1 MPNEDAIRNVTW
13 DELCLGSTAR
23 IERVCT
29 LDDLVLF
36 AHASG
41 NLNPLMLPMK
51 SAASEE
57 LPLAP
62 SLWVGSLISAVLGN
76 ILPGPGTL
84 YLSQNLRF
92 GSRVHPGDKLVVE
105 LRCVERRKKPVVI
118 FEARVTKADGSI
130 ACEGLAEVAAPVQ
143 TIISSR
149 SALPSIIFD
158 RHDHFAALGARAEPL
173 NPLRTAVVWPDDQNS
188 LGGALLAAARELI
201 EPILIGPRAKMLEI
215 ATAAELTLDE
225 KWIVD
230 AETHQEA
237 CARAI
242 EFTQRGAT
250 RAIMKGNVH
259 SDELLGAVIK
269 KDAGLRTDR
278 RVSHVF
284 VMDAPTLDRLLFITD
299 AAVNIA
305 PDLVTKVDIIQNAI
319 DLARACGVGTPKVG
333 VLSAVE
339 TVNVA
344 IPSTLDAAILS
355 KMAER
360 GQIRGGVVDGPLAM
374 DNAIDA
380 AAARTKGIASLVAGQ
395 ADILVAPNIE
405 AGNMLAKELTF
416 VARADAA
423 GLVLGAK
430 VPIML
435 TSRADDDRAR
445 LASSTLAVLYDHWR
459 STGAAAS
466 KCTSGVA
473 RAAE

>member
-1 MPNEDAIRNVTW
+1 MTLEDAIRNVTW
-13 DELCLGSTAR
+13 DELQPGATAR

-29 LDDLVLF
+29 LDDLILF

-41 NLNPLMLPMK
+41 NLNPLMLPAR
-51 SAASEE
+51 SAAAAEA
-57 LPLAP
+57 PMAP

-76 ILPGPGTL
+76 ILPGAGTL

-92 GSRVHPGDKLVVE
+92 GARVHPGDRLLVE
-105 LRCVERRKKPVVI
+105 LRCVERREKPVAV
-118 FEARVTKADGSI
+118 FEARVTMADGAV
-130 ACEGLAEVAAPVQ
+130 ACEGFAEVAAPLQ
-143 TIISSR
+143 TIVSSR
-149 SALPSIIFD
+149 GALPSIILD
-158 RHDHFAALGARAEPL
+158 RHDHFAGLAARAAALE
-173 NPLRTAVVWPDDQNS
+173 PLRTAVVWPDDTNS
-188 LGGALLAAARELI
+188 LGGALLAAATDLI
-201 EPILIGPRAKMLEI
+201 EPVLIGPRREMLALAE
-215 ATAAELTLDE
+215 AAENPLDE
-225 KWIVD
+225 SWIID
-230 AETHQEA
+230 AATHHEA
-237 CARAI
+237 CARAV
-242 EFTQRGAT
+242 ELTQRGET

-269 KDAGLRTDR
+269 KEAGLRTDR
-278 RVSHVF
+278 RISHVF
-284 VMDAPTLDRLLFITD
+284 AMDAPTLDRLLFITD

-319 DLARACGVGTPKVG
+319 DLARACGVDRPKVG

-344 IPSTLDAAILS
+344 MPSTLDAAILS

-380 AAARTKGIASLVAGQ
+380 DAARTKGIASLVAGQ

-416 VARADAA
+416 VARAEAA
-423 GLVLGAK
+423 GLVLGAL
-430 VPIML
+430 VPIIL

-459 STGAAAS
+459 STGGAAPEAAQV
-466 KCTSGVA
+466 VA